1 MKITDVEVLFLQAPG
16 GGYES
21 PRGDEEAYGIKYMG
35 MVRVKTDAGITAYA
49 DMETQPHVARAVV
62 EAPSIGAVP
71 GFEGLSRYWWE
82 RTLSKWKGS
91 GTRCIWLNP
100 DFRFKTPKL
109 TLY

>member
-1 MKITDVEVLFLQAPG
+1 MKITDVEVLFLKAPG

-35 MVRVKTDAGITAYA
+35 MVRVKTDAGITGYA

-71 GFEGLSRYWWE
+71 GFEGLKSVLVGEDPFEVE
-82 RTLSKWKGS
+82 RLWHKM
-91 GTRCIWLNP
+91 
-100 DFRFKTPKL
+100 
-109 TLY
+109 YMA